1 MSQYNKPKLTMGE
14 RFKDAR
20 TVHNKHG
27 KETTGSVAEA
37 TGVSKSTLSEI
48 ENDSRV
54 PGAKI
59 IAELARH
66 YGVSADYLLGL
77 SDVITPDATAQAVI
91 AYTGLSEDNVLT
103 LHNMADHLGG
113 EIIAEEN
120 NQQLT
125 FDGNKPFLDCLN
137 DLLNA
142 VFSDRETIIRHYI
155 RLRRTTMKSYSI
167 DLWYLLGHP
176 TPIVGFEP
184 RRYSDHSAQ
193 FAVDNEL
200 VEYDCLKIAKEIE
213 KYLKEKYIA
222 SQDDLNQILE
232 DE

>member
-27 KETTGSVAEA
+27 KETTGAVAEA

-155 RLRRTTMKSYSI
+155 RLRRTTMKSDSI